1 MSIGKAYLKNGI
13 DASALDNIVDFGE
26 VTTALQKIAADFAT
40 RIEQNINTYKLIA
53 SGDLAKK
60 IIIETSDDGKTVNI
74 IMQDYYDYVNQ
85 GVKGVTSSR
94 NAPNSPYQYKHYR
107 MNAEGRAS
115 IKQYISSGRAKIRTV
130 QNDKALGIGLERKGV
145 NVTKKKALIDTQVDT
160 MIYYIKKYGLKATN
174 YFTKAYEETLKD
186 FDIVMAKAVERSI
199 IITLKGK

>member
-40 RIEQNINTYKLIA
+40 RIEQNINTYKLVA

-85 GVKGVTSSR
+85 GVKGVRSSR